1 MLSSV
6 PGWKPFTIWYRN
18 KYFKKVGNLK
28 KYVLLALS
36 LFLFTIMFLWLYK
49 ILHLNL
55 AGQPY
60 SHLKKWL
67 TVTAVEISWSLAVL
81 CC

>member
-6 PGWKPFTIWYRN
+6 PGWKPFTIWDRN
-18 KYFKKVGNLK
+18 KYFEKVGNLK
-28 KYVLLALS
+28 KYVLFGLS
-36 LFLFTIMFLWLYK
+36 LFLFTAVFLWWYK
-49 ILHLNL
+49 ILHLNW
-55 AGQPY
+55 AGQSY

-67 TVTAVEISWSLAVL
+67 PVSAVEISWSLPVL